1 MAKMEPTPTGTVEKL
16 TDAELSK
23 ILGRYQAMES
33 VSILIGAL
41 LVAAGCISAFVVHS
55 RELLAILAL
64 SGVALMLLVGFPAQ
78 KKKKTLLQQQ
88 MGGFFRAKL
97 EQAFGPEPQ
106 TPELPIDRAV
116 LSDSGLII
124 QSWNNCTM
132 TDFHEGHHK
141 SLRFSAANVTLSHT
155 FEEKTAPNSDDWMT
169 RSETIFRGIV
179 VRCGALCDPAADLA
193 VSDWLHKLAE
203 GDQAEPA
210 VFRERFSARTG
221 DGQPADEQVTP
232 ELRCFMAGFEKTLG
246 GRLCGLVI
254 RNGELLLALQTGYVF
269 AAIPDVLDLRDI
281 NGIRKWYDASL
292 AGMSRLLDVLLE
304 SPVIHRA

>member
-1 MAKMEPTPTGTVEKL
+1 
-16 TDAELSK
+16 
-23 ILGRYQAMES
+23 
-33 VSILIGAL
+33 
-41 LVAAGCISAFVVHS
+41 
-55 RELLAILAL
+55 
-64 SGVALMLLVGFPAQ
+64 
-78 KKKKTLLQQQ
+78 
-88 MGGFFRAKL
+88 
-97 EQAFGPEPQ
+97 
-106 TPELPIDRAV
+106 
-116 LSDSGLII
+116 
-124 QSWNNCTM
+124 M

-179 VRCGALCDPAADLA
+179 VRCGALCDPTADLA

-254 RNGELLLALQTGYVF
+254 RNGELLLAPDRLCLCRHPQCAGSPGYQRHPQVVRRF
-269 AAIPDVLDLRDI
+269 PGGHEPSAGRPAGEPRDPPRI
-281 NGIRKWYDASL
+281 NR
-292 AGMSRLLDVLLE
+292 
-304 SPVIHRA
+304 